1 MARSKDLD
9 LIEVSPNAKPPV
21 CKIGDFGKYNYEKQK
36 KEKEQKKSKSS
47 TQLKEIRFHPNTDT
61 HDMDFKCRHL
71 TEFLIQGHKVK
82 ATIIFI
88 GRMMVHQDIG
98 RKLMDEIL
106 EKLTVVGKI
115 EQPPKM
121 EGRYLSVMLIPE
133 KKKIDEYKK
142 TLDKSKTVDV
152 SKTEEVK
159 KTEAA
164 VKSEEVVKD

>member
-1 MARSKDLD
+1 M
-9 LIEVSPNAKPPV
+9 E
-21 CKIGDFGKYNYEKQK
+21 
-36 KEKEQKKSKSS
+36 
-47 TQLKEIRFHPNTDT
+47 
-61 HDMDFKCRHL
+61 FKCRHL
-71 TEFLIQGHKVK
+71 VEFLIQGHKVK

-133 KKKIDEYKK
+133 KKKIDDYKK
-142 TLDKSKTVDV
+142 NLDKSKPLPVSTVTV
-152 SKTEEVK
+152 SSEKVSSEPVNTEEVSTKVVITKAISSEPVNLEPVNLDTK
-159 KTEAA
+159 K
-164 VKSEEVVKD
+164 